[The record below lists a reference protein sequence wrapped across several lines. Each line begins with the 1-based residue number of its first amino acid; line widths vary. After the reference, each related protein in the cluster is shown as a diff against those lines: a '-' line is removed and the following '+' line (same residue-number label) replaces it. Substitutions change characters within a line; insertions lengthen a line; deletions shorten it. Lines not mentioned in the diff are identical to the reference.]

1 LWWGRWLTVGRVH
14 PHASVDK
21 CRYQNKDPSEQM
33 AVGKCDN
40 QEGAQGYCR
49 EKRIE
54 KNAQKD
60 VLYYCLRAVNAQL

>member
-1 LWWGRWLTVGRVH
+1 
-14 PHASVDK
+14 
-21 CRYQNKDPSEQM
+21 M